1 MLLLPPRCAGQK
13 LPAEILSY
21 YEGQQALHT
30 VMPEVPLPEAEGAEL
45 LEGQDRETPAALPP
59 SE

>member
-1 MLLLPPRCAGQK
+1 MLLLPPRSAGQK

-30 VMPEVPLPEAEGAEL
+30 VVPEVPPPEVDGAEV
-45 LEGQDRETPAALPP
+45 LEDRETPVGAPA
-59 SE
+59 SESL